1 MLNFFVQPSV
11 LSCFLL
17 AFLLFAP
24 SQLHARD
31 YRSKVTIDLLNE
43 LCSKTNNPSFCSVVL
58 KLNLE
63 STLPIV
69 AQRTL
74 DLAHDKA
81 TTTLSLIGSLIKK
94 TTDPELRKEY
104 VSCYDDYDK
113 AIGEVEN
120 GKKALSSNVFYK
132 LGLEANHAIDK
143 ANRCRME
150 LKVPAP
156 NALLSEQEEF
166 KNLCNIIY
174 VISNYLFES
183 N

>member
-1 MLNFFVQPSV
+1 MLNFFGQSSV

-31 YRSKVTIDLLNE
+31 YRSKLTIDLLNE
-43 LCSKTNNPSFCSVVL
+43 LCSKTNNPSFCSAVL

-63 STLPIV
+63 STLPIL

-120 GKKALSSNVFYK
+120 GKKALSSSVFYK

-143 ANRCRME
+143 ANRCRVE

-156 NALLSEQEEF
+156 NALLSAQEEF